1 MPVASVDNAMWKC
14 KVLTM
19 LYTGVEVYSVND
31 KEEGEK
37 LRDPKYVM

>member
-1 MPVASVDNAMWKC
+1 VPVPSVDNAMWKC
-14 KVLTM
+14 KVLGM

-37 LRDPKYVM
+37 VRDEMVDR